1 MLLITAMYL
10 LVNLSYLVVVSK
22 EEILDGGRVIA

>member
-1 MLLITAMYL
+1 MLLITVMYL

-22 EEILDGGRVIA
+22 EDILDGGLVIA